1 MTREKLRNYKA
12 NKIEFQRVERSL
24 AKLEKRLSSV
34 PDVSIKVQKSSDEFP
49 YIEEH
54 VTVRA
59 QEPKETTKL
68 KERIANKKAY
78 RDKISSEIDEVEKYI
93 DEMPEGT
100 KKEIFEMV
108 YIDGMTQ
115 GEAAD
120 YFGYTQAR
128 ISQIVNSV
136 C

>member
-1 MTREKLRNYKA
+1 MTREKLRNYKT
-12 NKIEFQRVERSL
+12 NKIELQRVERSL
-24 AKLEKRLSSV
+24 EKLQKRLSSV

-68 KERIANKKAY
+68 KERIANKKVY
-78 RDKISSEIDEVEKYI
+78 RDKILAEIDEVEKYI
-93 DEMPEGT
+93 DDMPEGI
-100 KKEIFEMV
+100 KKDIFEMV

-136 C
+136 

>member
-1 MTREKLRNYKA
+1 MTREKLRNYKT
-12 NKIEFQRVERSL
+12 NKIELQRVERSL
-24 AKLEKRLSSV
+24 AKLEKRLLSV

-54 VTVRA
+54 MTVRA

-78 RDKISSEIDEVEKYI
+78 RDKISAEIDEVEKYI
-93 DEMPEGT
+93 DDMPEGI
-100 KKEIFEMV
+100 KKDIFEMV

-136 C
+136 

>member
-59 QEPKETTKL
+59 KERKETTKL

-78 RDKISSEIDEVEKYI
+78 RDKISAEIDEVEKYI
-93 DEMPEGT
+93 DDMPEGI
-100 KKEIFEMV
+100 KKDIFEMV

-136 C
+136 

>member
-1 MTREKLRNYKA
+1 MTREKIRNYKA

-49 YIEEH
+49 YIEEY

-78 RDKISSEIDEVEKYI
+78 RDKISAEIDEVEKYI
-93 DEMPEGT
+93 DDMPEGI
-100 KKEIFEMV
+100 KKDIFEMV

-120 YFGYTQAR
+120 YLGYTQAR

-136 C
+136 

>member
-12 NKIEFQRVERSL
+12 NKIELQRVERSL
-24 AKLEKRLSSV
+24 AKLEKRLLSV

-68 KERIANKKAY
+68 KERIANKKVY
-78 RDKISSEIDEVEKYI
+78 RDKILAEIDEVEKYI
-93 DEMPEGT
+93 DDMPEGI
-100 KKEIFEMV
+100 KKDIFEMV

-136 C
+136 

>member
-1 MTREKLRNYKA
+1 MTREKLRNYKT
-12 NKIEFQRVERSL
+12 NKIELQRVERSL

-59 QEPKETTKL
+59 QEPKEATKL
-68 KERIANKKAY
+68 KERIANKKVY
-78 RDKISSEIDEVEKYI
+78 RDKILAEIDEVEKYI
-93 DEMPEGT
+93 DDMPEGI
-100 KKEIFEMV
+100 KKDIFEML

-120 YFGYTQAR
+120 YLGYTQAR

-136 C
+136 

>member
-12 NKIEFQRVERSL
+12 NKIELQRVERSL

-54 VTVRA
+54 MTVRA
-59 QEPKETTKL
+59 QEPQETTKL

-78 RDKISSEIDEVEKYI
+78 RDKISAEIDEVEKYI
-93 DEMPEGT
+93 DDMPEGI
-100 KKEIFEMV
+100 KKDIFEMV

-136 C
+136 

>member
-12 NKIEFQRVERSL
+12 NKIELQRVERSL

-59 QEPKETTKL
+59 QDPNEATKL

-78 RDKISSEIDEVEKYI
+78 RDKISAEIDEVEKYI
-93 DEMPEGT
+93 DDMPEGI
-100 KKEIFEMV
+100 KKDIFEMV

-136 C
+136 

>member
-68 KERIANKKAY
+68 KGRIANKKAY
-78 RDKISSEIDEVEKYI
+78 RDKISAEIDEVEKYI
-93 DEMPEGT
+93 DDMPEGI
-100 KKEIFEMV
+100 KKDIFEMV

-136 C
+136 

>member
-1 MTREKLRNYKA
+1 MTREKIRNYKA

-49 YIEEH
+49 YIKEH

-78 RDKISSEIDEVEKYI
+78 RDKISAEIDEVEKYI
-93 DEMPEGT
+93 DDMSEGI
-100 KKEIFEMV
+100 KKDIFEMV

-136 C
+136 

>member
-34 PDVSIKVQKSSDEFP
+34 PDVNIKVQKSSDEFP

-54 VTVRA
+54 VNVRA
-59 QEPKETTKL
+59 QEPKEATKL

-78 RDKISSEIDEVEKYI
+78 RDKISAEIDEVEKYI
-93 DEMPEGT
+93 DDMPEGI
-100 KKEIFEMV
+100 KKDIFEMV

-136 C
+136 

>member
-1 MTREKLRNYKA
+1 MTREKLRNYKT
-12 NKIEFQRVERSL
+12 NKIELQRVERSL

-68 KERIANKKAY
+68 KERIANKKVY
-78 RDKISSEIDEVEKYI
+78 RDKILAEIDEVEKYI
-93 DEMPEGT
+93 DDMPEGI
-100 KKEIFEMV
+100 KKDIFEMV

-128 ISQIVNSV
+128 ISQIVHSV
-136 C
+136 

>member
-1 MTREKLRNYKA
+1 MTREKLRNYKS
-12 NKIEFQRVERSL
+12 NKIEFQRVEQAL
-24 AKLEKRLSSV
+24 AKLEKRLEAV
-34 PDVSIKVQKSSDEFP
+34 PDVSIKVQKSGDEFP
-49 YIEEH
+49 YIEEYM
-54 VTVRA
+54 TVRA
-59 QEPKETTKL
+59 REPKEATKL
-68 KERIANKKAY
+68 KERIANKEAY
-78 RDKISSEIDEVEKYI
+78 RDKLAADLDEVEKYI

>member
-49 YIEEH
+49 YIEAH
-54 VTVRA
+54 ATVRA

-78 RDKISSEIDEVEKYI
+78 RDKISAEIDEVEKYI
-93 DEMPEGT
+93 DDMPEGI
-100 KKEIFEMV
+100 KKDIFEMV

-136 C
+136 

>member
-54 VTVRA
+54 VTVRP
-59 QEPKETTKL
+59 QEPKEATKL

-78 RDKISSEIDEVEKYI
+78 RDKISAEIDEVEKYI
-93 DEMPEGT
+93 DDMPEGI
-100 KKEIFEMV
+100 KKDIFEMV

-120 YFGYTQAR
+120 YLGYTQAR

-136 C
+136 

>member
-12 NKIEFQRVERSL
+12 NKIELQRVERSL

-59 QEPKETTKL
+59 QEPKEATKL
-68 KERIANKKAY
+68 KERIANKEAY
-78 RDKISSEIDEVEKYI
+78 RDKLAADLDEVEKYI

>member
-1 MTREKLRNYKA
+1 MTREKLRNYKT
-12 NKIEFQRVERSL
+12 NKIELQRVERSL

-34 PDVSIKVQKSSDEFP
+34 PDVSIKLQKSSDEFP

-59 QEPKETTKL
+59 KEPKETTKL
-68 KERIANKKAY
+68 KERIANKKVY
-78 RDKISSEIDEVEKYI
+78 RDKILAEIDEVEKYI
-93 DEMPEGT
+93 DDMPEGI
-100 KKEIFEMV
+100 KKDIFEMV

-136 C
+136 

>member
-1 MTREKLRNYKA
+1 MTREKIRKYKA

-78 RDKISSEIDEVEKYI
+78 RDKISAEIDEVEKYI

>member
-12 NKIEFQRVERSL
+12 DKIEFQRVERSL
-24 AKLEKRLSSV
+24 AKLEIRLSSV

-49 YIEEH
+49 YIEKH

-59 QEPKETTKL
+59 QDPKEATKL

-78 RDKISSEIDEVEKYI
+78 RDKISAEIDEVEKYI
-93 DEMPEGT
+93 DDMPEGI
-100 KKEIFEMV
+100 KKDIFEMV

-120 YFGYTQAR
+120 YLGYTQAR

-136 C
+136 

>member
-1 MTREKLRNYKA
+1 MTREKLRNYKT
-12 NKIEFQRVERSL
+12 NKIELQRVERSL

-59 QEPKETTKL
+59 QEPKEATKL

-78 RDKISSEIDEVEKYI
+78 RDKISAEIDEVEKYI
-93 DEMPEGT
+93 ADMPECI
-100 KKEIFEMV
+100 KKDIFEMV

-136 C
+136 

>member
-12 NKIEFQRVERSL
+12 NKIELQRVERSL

-49 YIEEH
+49 SIEEY
-54 VTVRA
+54 VNERA
-59 QEPKETTKL
+59 QESKKTTKL

-78 RDKISSEIDEVEKYI
+78 RDKISAEIDEVEKYI
-93 DEMPEGT
+93 DDMPEGI
-100 KKEIFEMV
+100 KKDIFEMV

-120 YFGYTQAR
+120 YLGYTQAR

-136 C
+136 

>member
-24 AKLEKRLSSV
+24 EKLQKRLSSV

-49 YIEEH
+49 YIKEH

-78 RDKISSEIDEVEKYI
+78 RDKISAEIDEVEKYI
-93 DEMPEGT
+93 DDMPEGI
-100 KKEIFEMV
+100 KKDIFEMV

-136 C
+136 

>member
-1 MTREKLRNYKA
+1 M
-12 NKIEFQRVERSL
+12 
-24 AKLEKRLSSV
+24 
-34 PDVSIKVQKSSDEFP
+34 
-49 YIEEH
+49 
-54 VTVRA
+54 TVRA

-78 RDKISSEIDEVEKYI
+78 RDKISAEIDEVEKYI
-93 DEMPEGT
+93 DDMPEGI
-100 KKEIFEMV
+100 KKDIFEMV

-136 C
+136 

>member
-1 MTREKLRNYKA
+1 MTREKLRNYKT
-12 NKIEFQRVERSL
+12 NKIELQRVERSL

-68 KERIANKKAY
+68 KERIANKKVY
-78 RDKISSEIDEVEKYI
+78 RDKILAEIDEVEKYI
-93 DEMPEGT
+93 DDMPEGI
-100 KKEIFEMV
+100 KKDIFEMV

-136 C
+136 

>member
-54 VTVRA
+54 MTVRA
-59 QEPKETTKL
+59 QDPKKATKL

-78 RDKISSEIDEVEKYI
+78 RDKISAEIDEVEKYI
-93 DEMPEGT
+93 DDMPEGI
-100 KKEIFEMV
+100 KKDIFEMV

-115 GEAAD
+115 GEAAY

-136 C
+136 

>member
-1 MTREKLRNYKA
+1 MTREKLRNYKS
-12 NKIEFQRVERSL
+12 NKIEFQRVEQTL
-24 AKLEKRLSSV
+24 VKLEKRLAAV
-34 PDVSIKVQKSSDEFP
+34 PDVSIKVQKSGDEFP
-49 YIEEH
+49 YIEEYM
-54 VTVRA
+54 TVRA
-59 QEPKETTKL
+59 QEPKEATKL
-68 KERIANKKAY
+68 KERIANKEAY
-78 RDKISSEIDEVEKYI
+78 RDKLAADLDEVEKYI

>member
-1 MTREKLRNYKA
+1 MTREKIRNYKA

-49 YIEEH
+49 YIKEH

-78 RDKISSEIDEVEKYI
+78 RDKISAEIDEVEKYI
-93 DEMPEGT
+93 DDMPEGI
-100 KKEIFEMV
+100 KKDIFEMV

-136 C
+136 

>member
-1 MTREKLRNYKA
+1 MTREKIRKYKA

-59 QEPKETTKL
+59 QEPKEATKL
-68 KERIANKKAY
+68 KERIANKEAY
-78 RDKISSEIDEVEKYI
+78 RDKLAADLDEVEKYI

>member
-1 MTREKLRNYKA
+1 MTREKLRNYKT
-12 NKIEFQRVERSL
+12 NKIELQRVERSL

-59 QEPKETTKL
+59 QEPKEATKL

-78 RDKISSEIDEVEKYI
+78 RDKISAEIDEVEKYI
-93 DEMPEGT
+93 DDMSEGI
-100 KKEIFEMV
+100 KKDIFEMV

-136 C
+136 

>member
-12 NKIEFQRVERSL
+12 NKIEFQRVERLL

-59 QEPKETTKL
+59 QEPKEATKL

-78 RDKISSEIDEVEKYI
+78 RDKISAEMDEVEKYI
-93 DEMPEGT
+93 DDMPEGI
-100 KKEIFEMV
+100 KKDIFEMV

-136 C
+136 

>member
-1 MTREKLRNYKA
+1 MTREKIRKYKA
-12 NKIEFQRVERSL
+12 NKIEFQRVERSW

-59 QEPKETTKL
+59 QEPKEATKL
-68 KERIANKKAY
+68 KERIANKKVY
-78 RDKISSEIDEVEKYI
+78 RDKISAEIDEVEKYI
-93 DEMPEGT
+93 DDMPEGI
-100 KKEIFEMV
+100 KKDIFEMV

-136 C
+136 